1 MITLLAKWLI
11 KDKPDGDKPR
21 VRYAYGVLA
30 STVGIGLNALLF
42 IGKLVV
48 GLMAGSI
55 AITADAFNNL
65 SDAGSSVVALL
76 GFSLA
81 RQKPDAEHPFGHG
94 RIEYVAGLVV
104 SAVIILMGAELFQSS
119 VDRIMKP
126 QPIVWGTLTAVIL
139 IVSILIKLYMAWYN
153 RRIGK
158 AIASPVMSASAID
171 SLSDA
176 ISTGVVLLATFIGHM
191 INVYL
196 DGWCGLLVAAV
207 VLYAGYQTARDAI
220 SPLLGQPPDP
230 AFVEHIKQ
238 IVGKYP
244 EIIGIHDLIVHD
256 YGPGRRMISFHGEVP
271 AKGDILVLHDS
282 IDNLE
287 KELQDELGC
296 QAVIHMD
303 PVITDDVVLNQTKER
318 VAEVVKG
325 LDERVTIH
333 DFRMVTGP
341 THKNLIFDVAIPYDI
356 KLSEQEIQQR
366 ISHMVHALNPKFYAV
381 VQIDRNYA
389 EVK

>member
-1 MITLLAKWLI
+1 
-11 KDKPDGDKPR
+11 
-21 VRYAYGVLA
+21 
-30 STVGIGLNALLF
+30 VGIGLNVLLF
-42 IGKLVV
+42 LGKLLV

-55 AITADAFNNL
+55 AIMADAFNNL

-76 GFSLA
+76 GFALA

-104 SAVIILMGAELFQSS
+104 SAVIILLGGELFKSS
-119 VDRIMKP
+119 VDRIRIP
-126 QPIVWGTLTAVIL
+126 QPIVWSSLTAVIL
-139 IVSILIKLYMAWYN
+139 LVSIIVKLYMAWYN

-158 AIASPVMSASAID
+158 AITSPVMAASAID
-171 SLSDA
+171 SISDA
-176 ISTGVVLLATFIGHM
+176 VSTGVVLLATFIGHKTD
-191 INVYL
+191 VYL

-207 VLYAGYQTARDAI
+207 VLFAGYKTARDAI

-238 IVGKYP
+238 ITREYP
-244 EIIGIHDLIVHD
+244 EIIGMHDLIVHD

-271 AKGDILVLHDS
+271 ANGDILLLHDA

-287 KELQDELGC
+287 KELQEELGC

-303 PVITDDVVLNQTKER
+303 PVITDDQELNQTKER
-318 VAEVVKG
+318 VAEMVKG

-333 DFRMVTGP
+333 DFRMVSGP
-341 THKNLIFDVAIPYDI
+341 THKNLIFDVAVPFDI
-356 KLSEQEIQQR
+356 KLSEQVIQQR
-366 ISHMVHALNPKFYAV
+366 ISHMVHALNPEFYAV
-381 VQIDRNYA
+381 VQVDRNYTM
-389 EVK
+389 

>member
-1 MITLLAKWLI
+1 MITLLAKWFI
-11 KDKPDGDKPR
+11 KDKPDKDTPR
-21 VRYAYGVLA
+21 VRYAYGVLT
-30 STVGIGLNALLF
+30 SIVGIGFNILLF
-42 IGKLVV
+42 LGKLLV

-55 AITADAFNNL
+55 AIMADAFNNL

-104 SAVIILMGAELFQSS
+104 SAVIMLMGAELFKTSIN
-119 VDRIMKP
+119 RIMEPKP
-126 QPIVWGTLTAVIL
+126 VAWHILTAVIL
-139 IVSILIKLYMAWYN
+139 VISILVKLYMAWYN

-158 AIASPVMSASAID
+158 AIASPVMTASATD

-176 ISTGVVLLATFIGHM
+176 VSTGVVLLSAYIGHM
-191 INVYL
+191 TNFYL

-207 VLYAGYQTARDAI
+207 VLFAGFKTARDAI

-230 AFVEHIKQ
+230 AFVAHIKQ
-238 IVGKYP
+238 IVSKYP
-244 EIIGIHDLIVHD
+244 ELIGIHDLIVHD

-271 AKGDILVLHDS
+271 AKGDILVLHDA

-287 KELQDELGC
+287 KELADELGC
-296 QAVIHMD
+296 EAVIHMD
-303 PVITDDVVLNQTKER
+303 PIITDDLILNQTKDR

-325 LDERVTIH
+325 IDERVTIH
-333 DFRMVTGP
+333 DFRMVSGP
-341 THKNLIFDVAIPYDI
+341 THKNLIFDVSVPYDV
-356 KLSEQEIQQR
+356 KLSEQEIRQR
-366 ISHMVHALNPKFYAV
+366 ISHMIHALNPKFYAV
-381 VQIDRNYA
+381 VQVDRNYT
-389 EVK
+389 

>member
-1 MITLLAKWLI
+1 MVTLLAKWFI
-11 KDKPDGDKPR
+11 KDKPDSETPG

-30 STVGIGLNALLF
+30 STVGIGLNVLLF
-42 IGKLVV
+42 LGKLLV

-55 AITADAFNNL
+55 AIMADAFNNL

-76 GFSLA
+76 GFALA

-104 SAVIILMGAELFQSS
+104 SSVIILMGGELFKSS
-119 VDRIMKP
+119 VERIRTP
-126 QPIVWGTLTAVIL
+126 QPIVWSSLTAVIL
-139 IVSILIKLYMAWYN
+139 LVSIIVKLYMAWYN

-158 AIASPVMSASAID
+158 AIASPVMAASAID
-171 SLSDA
+171 SISDA
-176 ISTGVVLLATFIGHM
+176 VSTGVVLLATFIGHET
-191 INVYL
+191 NVYL

-207 VLYAGYQTARDAI
+207 VLFAGYKTARDAI

-238 IVGKYP
+238 ITREYP
-244 EIIGIHDLIVHD
+244 EIIGMHDLIVHD

-271 AKGDILVLHDS
+271 ANGDILLLHDA

-287 KELQDELGC
+287 KELQEELGC

-303 PVITDDVVLNQTKER
+303 PVITDDKELNQTKER
-318 VAEVVKG
+318 VAEMVKG

-333 DFRMVTGP
+333 DFRMVSGP
-341 THKNLIFDVAIPYDI
+341 THKNLIFDVAVPYDI
-356 KLSEQEIQQR
+356 KATEQEIQQK
-366 ISHMVHALNPKFYAV
+366 ISHMVHALDPEFYAV
-381 VQIDRNYA
+381 VQVDRNYTP
-389 EVK
+389 